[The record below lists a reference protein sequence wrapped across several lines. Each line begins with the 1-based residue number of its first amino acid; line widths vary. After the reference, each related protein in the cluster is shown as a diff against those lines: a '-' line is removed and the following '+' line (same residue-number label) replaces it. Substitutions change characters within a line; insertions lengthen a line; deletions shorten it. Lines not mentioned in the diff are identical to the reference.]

1 MELLPVLGGVKG
13 VVLLGETKDK
23 LAKVAGMAGV
33 KHIISVDN
41 GESAAAVLQEAVRE
55 ASAIAEAGDVVLLSP
70 ACASW
75 DMFTSYEERGRIFK
89 EAVHNL

>member
-1 MELLPVLGGVKG
+1 VA
-13 VVLLGETKDK
+13 LGETKDK
-23 LAKVAGMAGV
+23 LAAVAQLAGV
-33 KHIISVDN
+33 KTIISVDN

-55 ASAIAEAGDVVLLSP
+55 ASALAEAGDVVLLSP